1 MKNAPSGDGML
12 CFLDSNA
19 KDEKSFVG
27 DHSLPVLLVPKGG
40 YRETL
45 CIMSRKG
52 RKMWPQ
58 NERCCELLREK
69 DREATASCYSVV
81 RIGI

>member
-19 KDEKSFVG
+19 KEEKSFVG

-40 YRETL
+40 YGETL
-45 CIMSRKG
+45 CIISEKG
-52 RKMWPQ
+52 RKMWP
-58 NERCCELLREK
+58 
-69 DREATASCYSVV
+69 
-81 RIGI
+81 